1 MGLKGFFFLKVF
13 YCIVST
19 AISNT
24 FTFYSILNFFE
35 VGSCHVAHAG
45 LESIVLLPQPPDA
58 EVTMMRLSLAF
69 MPTLKPQF
77 AFPVLI
83 ALADHPSAIVTNSR
97 DGSHPGFL
105 H

>member
-1 MGLKGFFFLKVF
+1 
-13 YCIVST
+13 
-19 AISNT
+19 
-24 FTFYSILNFFE
+24 
-35 VGSCHVAHAG
+35 
-45 LESIVLLPQPPDA
+45 
-58 EVTMMRLSLAF
+58 MMRLSLAF